1 MRRRDVLAAAGATG
15 LAASAGCLGF
25 LETERA
31 SREPPV
37 PENRP
42 DAPYLP
48 SHTEGMEMAG
58 MVANGRYRCA
68 LSYTFAHRF
77 WLVNGEST
85 ERVDVEDGDDVH
97 LMASVW
103 DAEAG
108 VALPATSP
116 HITLSGPDGETSSLA
131 PWQMLSQQMGVHY
144 GDNVGLGAEGDYEA
158 TVQVALGGTRRTDSV
173 ETPDGPIQFSFSFT
187 FERNALNELPYE
199 DIPADR
205 EGNEGAVDPM
215 DTKAVQVGRVPAAN
229 SFPIPLRGSGATE
242 GVELAVGGTDQRG
255 QFATGDDKSY
265 LVGSLRTQHNRFPLP
280 AATLVADVVRDGET
294 RYDGP
299 LTATL
304 DPELGF
310 HYGATVPS
318 LSEVDEVTVRMQA
331 PPQVSRHEGYETAFF
346 GFDSVRL

>member
-15 LAASAGCLGF
+15 LAATAGCLGF

-58 MVANGRYRCA
+58 MIANGRYRCA
-68 LSYTFAHRF
+68 LSYTFPHRF

-108 VALPATSP
+108 VALPTTSP
-116 HITLSGPDGETSSLA
+116 EITLTGPDGETSSLA

-144 GDNVGLGAEGDYEA
+144 GDNVGLGPEGEYEA
-158 TVQVALGGTRRTDSV
+158 TVRVAPGGTRRTEDV
-173 ETPDGPIQFSFSFT
+173 ETPDGPIQLAFSFT
-187 FERNALNELPYE
+187 FERDALNELPYE
-199 DIPADR
+199 DIPANR
-205 EGNEGAVDPM
+205 EGSEGAVDPM
-215 DTKAVQVGRVPAAN
+215 EMEAVEAGRVPAAD
-229 SFPIPLRGSGATE
+229 SFPVALRGTGATE
-242 GVELAVGGTDQRG
+242 GAELAVGSADRRG
-255 QFATGDDKSY
+255 QFATSDDESY
-265 LVGSLRTQHNRFPLP
+265 LVASLRTQYNRFPLP
-280 AATLVADVVRDGET
+280 AATLVAEVARDGET
-294 RYDGP
+294 RYEGT
-299 LTATL
+299 LAATL

-310 HYGATVPS
+310 HYGAAVPS
-318 LSEVDEVTVRMQA
+318 LAEDDEVTVGMQA

-346 GFDSVRL
+346 GFESVTL

>member
-15 LAASAGCLGF
+15 LAATAGCLGF

-37 PENRP
+37 PDARP

-68 LSYTFAHRF
+68 LSYTFPHRF

-85 ERVDVEDGDDVH
+85 ERVDVEGGDDLH

-103 DAEAG
+103 DAETG

-116 HITLSGPDGETSSLA
+116 QIRLTGPEGEENSFA
-131 PWQMLSQQMGVHY
+131 PWQMLSQKMGIHY
-144 GDNVGLGAEGDYEA
+144 GDNIVLGPEGNYNA
-158 TVQVALGGTRRTDSV
+158 TVQVAPGGTRRTENVEAPDSPV
-173 ETPDGPIQFSFSFT
+173 QFSFSFT
-187 FERNALNELPYE
+187 FERNALTDLPFE

-205 EGNEGAVDPM
+205 EGTEGAVEPM
-215 DTKAVQVGRVPAAN
+215 DMPPVQVSRVPPAD
-229 SFPIPLRGSGATE
+229 SFPVPVRGTGATE
-242 GVELAVGGTDQRG
+242 GAELVVGSADQRG
-255 QFATGDDKSY
+255 QFATADDESY
-265 LVGSLRTQHNRFPLP
+265 LVASLRTSHNRFPLP
-280 AATLVADVVRDGET
+280 AATLDAEVLRDGET
-294 RYDGP
+294 RFEGS
-299 LTATL
+299 LTAAL
-304 DPELGF
+304 DDELGF

-318 LSEVDEVTVRMQA
+318 LTDADEVTVEMWA
-331 PPQVSRHEGYETAFF
+331 PPQVSRHEGYETAFL
-346 GFDSVRL
+346 GFDSVTV